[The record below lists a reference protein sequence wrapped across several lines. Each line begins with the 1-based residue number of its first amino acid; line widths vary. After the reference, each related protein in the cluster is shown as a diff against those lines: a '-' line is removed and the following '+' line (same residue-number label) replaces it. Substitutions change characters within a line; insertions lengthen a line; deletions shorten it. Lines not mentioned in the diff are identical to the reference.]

1 MSAYYPTMGLEIHAE
16 LLTSSKVFCSCSAEF
31 GGEPNSRCC
40 PVCCGLPG
48 TLPVLNRRAVEYII
62 KAGYVMNC
70 NISRFTKWDRKNY
83 FYPDLPKAYQIS
95 QMPRPVCLD
104 GRVDIDVNGE
114 KSGIRINR
122 IHLEE
127 DAGKLIHDSEQG
139 ISLADCNRCG
149 IPLIE
154 IVTEPDFHSADEV
167 VAFFEK
173 IKLLLQYAGICDCKM
188 EQGSIRCDV
197 NISIAPKGSEKL
209 GTRTE
214 LKNLNSLKAIA
225 KAIEVEIARQEEL
238 LDSGKEVIQ
247 ETRRFNEAANETL
260 AMRSKEEA
268 QDYRYFPDPDIPP
281 IIFTEQELEEIR
293 LSLPEMPEQRMARYT
308 GEYGISHGDALI
320 IIGDKRI
327 SDFFDEA
334 ASVCENPKN
343 VASYLVG
350 EFMRR
355 VNLGELDL
363 DNIKFSGKDFAAL
376 VEYLYADKL
385 SQANAKVVLGEMAEN
400 GGSPKD
406 IADAK
411 DLWIKQDTGLLSS
424 TIDEIIAANPKAA
437 EQYKSGDQKVFGF
450 FMGQANKALKGAA
463 SPKAIREYLENKLNS
478 L

>member
-1 MSAYYPTMGLEIHAE
+1 MGVYYPTMGLEIHAE
-16 LLTSSKVFCSCSAEF
+16 LLTNSKVFCTCSAEF

-40 PVCCGLPG
+40 PVCSGMPG

-104 GRVDIDVNGE
+104 GRVDINVDGEE
-114 KSGIRINR
+114 KSIRINR

-127 DAGKLIHDSEQG
+127 DAGKLVHDDVEH
-139 ISLADCNRCG
+139 ISLADYNRCG

-154 IVTEPDFHSADEV
+154 IVTEPDFHSAEEV

-197 NISIAPKGSEKL
+197 NISIAPKGSDVL

-214 LKNLNSLKAIA
+214 LKNLNSMKAVA
-225 KAIEVEIARQEEL
+225 KAIEVEIARQKEI
-238 LDSGKEVIQ
+238 LDNGGEVIQ
-247 ETRRFNEAANETL
+247 ETRRFNDATNETI
-260 AMRSKEEA
+260 AMRSKEDA
-268 QDYRYFPDPDIPP
+268 HDYRYFPDPDIPP
-281 IIFTEQELEEIR
+281 IVLTEEELEEIR
-293 LSLPEMPEQRMARYT
+293 ASLPEMPEQRMSRYMND
-308 GEYGISHGDALI
+308 YGISRNDAVI
-320 IIGDKRI
+320 IVGDKRI
-327 SDFFDEA
+327 SDFYDA
-334 ASVCENPKN
+334 AACGNADPKN

-355 VNLGELDL
+355 VNLGEIDIDDL
-363 DNIKFSGKDFAAL
+363 KFSGGDFAQL

-385 SQANAKVVLGEMAEN
+385 SQANAKLVLGEMAER
-400 GGSPKD
+400 GGSPKA
-406 IADAK
+406 IADEK
-411 DLWIKQDTGLLSS
+411 DLWIKEDSEQLSKVV
-424 TIDEIIAANPKAA
+424 DEIIANNPKAV

-463 SPKAIREYLENKLNS
+463 SPKAIQEYIRKKLS
-478 L
+478 E

>member
-1 MSAYYPTMGLEIHAE
+1 MRYYPTMGLEIHAE
-16 LLTSSKVFCSCSAEF
+16 LLTKSKVFCSCSAEF
-31 GGEPNSRCC
+31 GGEPNTRCC
-40 PVCCGLPG
+40 PVCSGLPG

-70 NISRFTKWDRKNY
+70 DISRFTKWDRKNY

-104 GRVDIDVNGE
+104 GHVDIKVNGE
-114 KSGIRINR
+114 DKTIRINR

-127 DAGKLIHDSEQG
+127 DAGKLTHEDSV
-139 ISLADCNRCG
+139 SLADYNRCG

-197 NISIAPKGSEKL
+197 NISIAPEGSEKL

-225 KAIEVEIARQEEL
+225 KAIEVEIARQAEI
-238 LDSGKEVIQ
+238 LDNSGEIVQ
-247 ETRRFNEAANETL
+247 ETRRFNEAAMETL
-260 AMRSKEEA
+260 TMRSKEDA
-268 QDYRYFPDPDIPP
+268 HDYRYFPDPDIPP
-281 IIFTEQELEEIR
+281 IIFTEEELADIR
-293 LSLPEMPEQRMARYT
+293 ATLPEMPEQRMTCYRI
-308 GEYGISHGDALI
+308 EYGISENDAMI
-320 IIGDKRI
+320 IVSDKRV

-334 ASVCENPKN
+334 VSGCKSPKN

-355 VNLGELDL
+355 VNLGEIDL
-363 DNIKFSGKDFAAL
+363 DELKFSGKDFAKL
-376 VEYLYADKL
+376 VEYLYSDKL
-385 SQANAKVVLGEMAEN
+385 SQNNAKLILGEMAQH
-400 GGSPKD
+400 GGSPES
-406 IADAK
+406 IADEQ
-411 DLWIKQDTGLLSS
+411 DLWIKEDTEQLSAV
-424 TIDEIIAANPKAA
+424 IDEIIASNPKAA
-437 EQYKSGDQKVFGF
+437 EQYRSGDQKVFGF

-463 SPKAIREYLENKLNS
+463 SPKAIQEQLIAKLRR
-478 L
+478 

>member
-1 MSAYYPTMGLEIHAE
+1 MSAYFPTMGLEIHAE
-16 LLTSSKVFCSCSAEF
+16 LLTNSKVFCTCSAEF

-40 PVCCGLPG
+40 PVCSGLPG

-70 NISRFTKWDRKNY
+70 DISRFTKWDRKNY

-104 GRVDIDVNGE
+104 GHVDIKVNGE
-114 KSGIRINR
+114 DKVIRINR

-127 DAGKLIHDSEQG
+127 DAGKLVHDDVNR
-139 ISLADCNRCG
+139 ISLADYNRCG

-167 VAFFEK
+167 IAFFEK

-197 NISIAPKGSEKL
+197 NISIAPKGSNEL

-225 KAIEVEIARQEEL
+225 KAIEIEIDRQEEL
-238 LDSGKEVIQ
+238 LDNGEKVIQ
-247 ETRRFNEAANETL
+247 QTRRFNEAAGETV
-260 AMRSKEEA
+260 AMRSKEDA
-268 QDYRYFPDPDIPP
+268 HDYRYFPDPDIPP
-281 IIFTEQELEEIR
+281 IIFTEEELDDIR
-293 LSLPEMPEQRMARYT
+293 ASLPEMPEQRVARYV
-308 GEYGISHGDALI
+308 EKYGVNVKDADTI
-320 IIGDKRI
+320 VGDKRVC
-327 SDFFDEA
+327 DFFDEA
-334 ASVCENPKN
+334 AQDSSNPKA
-343 VASYLVG
+343 VANYLVG

-363 DNIKFSGKDFAAL
+363 DNIKFSGKQFAQL
-376 VEYLYADKL
+376 VEYLYGDKL

-400 GGSPKD
+400 GGDPKD
-406 IADAK
+406 IADEK
-411 DLWIKQDTGLLSS
+411 DLWIKEDNDLLAKVV
-424 TIDEIIAANPKAA
+424 DEIIANNPKPV
-437 EQYKSGDQKVFGF
+437 EQYKNGDQKVFGF

-463 SPKAIREYLENKLNS
+463 SPKAIQDYIRKKLS
-478 L
+478 E

>member
-1 MSAYYPTMGLEIHAE
+1 MSAYFPTMGLEIHAE
-16 LLTSSKVFCSCSAEF
+16 LLTNSKVFCTCSAEF

-40 PVCCGLPG
+40 PVCSGLPG
-48 TLPVLNRRAVEYII
+48 TRHVLNRRAVEYII

-70 NISRFTKWDRKNY
+70 DISRFTKWDRKNY

-104 GRVDIDVNGE
+104 GHVDIKVNGE
-114 KSGIRINR
+114 DKVIRINR

-127 DAGKLIHDSEQG
+127 DAGKLVHDDVNR
-139 ISLADCNRCG
+139 ISLADYNRCG

-167 VAFFEK
+167 IAFFEK

-197 NISIAPKGSEKL
+197 NISIAPKGSNEL

-225 KAIEVEIARQEEL
+225 KAIEIEIDRQEEL
-238 LDSGKEVIQ
+238 LDNGEKVIQ
-247 ETRRFNEAANETL
+247 QTRRFNEAAGETV
-260 AMRSKEEA
+260 AMRSKEDA
-268 QDYRYFPDPDIPP
+268 HDYRYFPDPDIPP
-281 IIFTEQELEEIR
+281 IIFTEEELDDIR
-293 LSLPEMPEQRMARYT
+293 ASLPEMPEQRVARYV
-308 GEYGISHGDALI
+308 EKYGVNVKDADTI
-320 IIGDKRI
+320 VGDKRVC
-327 SDFFDEA
+327 DFFDEA
-334 ASVCENPKN
+334 AQDSSNPKA
-343 VASYLVG
+343 VANYLVG

-363 DNIKFSGKDFAAL
+363 DNIKFSGKQFAQL
-376 VEYLYADKL
+376 VEYLYGDKL

-400 GGSPKD
+400 GGDPKD
-406 IADAK
+406 IADEK
-411 DLWIKQDTGLLSS
+411 DLWIKEDNDLLAKVV
-424 TIDEIIAANPKAA
+424 DEIIANNPKPV
-437 EQYKSGDQKVFGF
+437 EQYKNGDQKVFGF

-463 SPKAIREYLENKLNS
+463 SPKAIQDYIRKKLS
-478 L
+478 E